1 MMAVILGGS
10 GSGKSAYAE
19 DVTLKLAGGM
29 QKYYLATMQVFGE
42 EGEKKVERH
51 RKLRSGKGF
60 LTVEQ
65 PVNIL
70 EAVTKMEPGE
80 KTVLLEC
87 MSNLAANEM
96 FGESDADGGE
106 PDAKCGGSGAEA
118 ADFRTPEAVSSRILE
133 QIRGLR
139 AQVTHLVIVTNNVSE
154 DGILYDEG
162 TMNYLKALGSINQGL
177 AAMADTVTEV
187 VVGIP
192 VLVKGRIE

>member
-29 QKYYLATMQVFGE
+29 RKYYLATMQVFGE

-96 FGESDADGGE
+96 FGESE
-106 PDAKCGGSGAEA
+106 AKCGESGAEA
-118 ADFRTPEAVSSRILE
+118 ADFRTPEAVSHRILE
-133 QIRGLR
+133 QIRSLR
-139 AQVTHLVIVTNNVSE
+139 AQVTHLAIVTNNVSE